1 VNFLSYVIAV
11 LAGSASPVQAGA
23 SSQLNKDLASP
34 MWAALCVYA
43 SGLAGVLLF
52 QLVLREAWPAH
63 KLIAG
68 AHWWAW
74 TGGILS
80 IALTMTG
87 LTLAHKMG
95 SGLYTGLT
103 LTASLLTSVLLDHF
117 GLMGFKQHP
126 VTGMRG
132 LGAGLLI
139 AGIWLIAKF

>member
-1 VNFLSYVIAV
+1 VSFLSYVIAI

-34 MWAALCVYA
+34 MWAALCVYT
-43 SGLAGVLLF
+43 SGLAGVLLV
-52 QLVLREAWPAH
+52 QLVVREAWPAH

-68 AHWWAW
+68 AHGWAW
-74 TGGILS
+74 AGGILS

>member
-1 VNFLSYVIAV
+1 M
-11 LAGSASPVQAGA
+11 AGSASPVQAGA

-43 SGLAGVLLF
+43 SGLAGVLLV
-52 QLVLREAWPAH
+52 QLILREAWPAH
-63 KLIAG
+63 KLISG

-139 AGIWLIAKF
+139 AGIWIIAKF